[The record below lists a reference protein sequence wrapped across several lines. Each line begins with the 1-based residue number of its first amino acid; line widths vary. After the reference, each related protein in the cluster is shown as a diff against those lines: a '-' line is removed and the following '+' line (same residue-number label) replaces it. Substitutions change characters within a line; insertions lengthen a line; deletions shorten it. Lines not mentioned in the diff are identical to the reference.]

1 MFKFLSDRKS
11 QSFIEDARKGNLA
24 SVQEFV
30 KKSKDLDATDKEGK
44 TALMVASA
52 AGHSGV
58 VQALISAGAGLNKAD
73 EAGRTPLM
81 LAAEQGQLEVC
92 RLLISA
98 GSDLKLKDQNG
109 MTVFALANSKGQ
121 SALVKQ
127 LICERD
133 PAAKRLLEE
142 GPADPESRATF
153 LWLGD
158 HEGIQ
163 VKVTF
168 RTSKE
173 KFLEDNTA
181 WVISSPDLQLMESEQ
196 GEHPLLEYRIG
207 IWELHPGNL
216 KLPSGTFCE
225 VESNEKSF
233 TYKMHYAG
241 RTGALTKANSKEEA
255 TLWKSYTFTLSA

>member
-1 MFKFLSDRKS
+1 MFKFLSDRKT
-11 QSFIEDARKGNLA
+11 QSFIEDARKGNLSA
-24 SVQEFV
+24 VQEFI
-30 KKSKDLDATDKEGK
+30 KKSKDVDATDKDGK
-44 TALMVASA
+44 TALMIAAA
-52 AGHSGV
+52 AGHRAV
-58 VQALISAGAGLNKAD
+58 VEALLSAGAGLNKTD
-73 EAGRTPLM
+73 EPGRTPLM
-81 LAAEQGQLEVC
+81 LAAEQGHLEIS

-109 MTVFALANSKGQ
+109 MTVFTLANSKGQ
-121 SALVKQ
+121 SGLVKE

-133 PAAKRLLEE
+133 PAAKRLVEE

-153 LWLGD
+153 LWLRN
-158 HEGIQ
+158 HEGTQ

-173 KFLEDNTA
+173 KFLEDNTT
-181 WVISSPDLQLMESEQ
+181 WVISPPDLQIAETEQ
-196 GEHPLLEYRIG
+196 GEQPLLEYRIG

-225 VESNEKSF
+225 VENNEKSF
-233 TYKMHYAG
+233 TYRMHYAG
-241 RTGALTKANSKEEA
+241 RTGALTRANSKEEA